1 MIMPREMRLLALLF
15 LSAMSSLLL
24 LPREM
29 PDTPI
34 SLFWLLSR
42 LDLLCSWFIWPASL
56 LKALALTLL
65 EV

>member
-1 MIMPREMRLLALLF
+1 MRLLALLF